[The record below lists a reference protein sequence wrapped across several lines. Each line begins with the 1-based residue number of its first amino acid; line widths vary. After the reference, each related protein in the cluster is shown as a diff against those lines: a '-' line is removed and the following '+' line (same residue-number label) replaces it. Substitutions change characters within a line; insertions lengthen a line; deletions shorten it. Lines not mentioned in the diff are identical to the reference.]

1 MLLSQPSHLGQGHPY
16 SLLEGGSL
24 LAGHWPSEAPMALE
38 ASVWGR
44 APLGPQPTW
53 PYPPLAPSQTEN
65 PFRRTQQ
72 VFPELGLS
80 EFFQESTWG
89 FHSLSS

>member
-1 MLLSQPSHLGQGHPY
+1 
-16 SLLEGGSL
+16 
-24 LAGHWPSEAPMALE
+24 MARG
-38 ASVWGR
+38 ASVSGR

-53 PYPPLAPSQTEN
+53 PYPRLAPSQTEN

-72 VFPELGLS
+72 VFPEASLS
-80 EFFQESTWG
+80 DFFQKSNWG